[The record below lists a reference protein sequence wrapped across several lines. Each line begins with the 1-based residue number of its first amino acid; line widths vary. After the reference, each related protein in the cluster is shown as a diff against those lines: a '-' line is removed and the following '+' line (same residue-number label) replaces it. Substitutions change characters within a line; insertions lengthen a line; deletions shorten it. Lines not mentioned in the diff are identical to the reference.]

1 MPVYGLRGKGCKW
14 QIVQC
19 LLRGLPVQCPSRAFP
34 SPRLCRGSW
43 LLGVSSFFL
52 KNAELLPSPRRS
64 FASIWHGEKAR
75 IQEKTGDFQRNA
87 FWEPTMPFWVKPSRS
102 HPSGYTKTIRIPF
115 VKTDEACW
123 QFAQRMEL
131 IFVALIFIG
140 ATFFL
145 LGGIC
150 DSLWFVLVCLQPII
164 TGGKY
169 TFWRRQKMLKSCQ
182 ILAKIDFSKT
192 RGKICFIL
200 KWVISKS
207 ARRTSFMN

>member
-1 MPVYGLRGKGCKW
+1 MFLV
-14 QIVQC
+14 
-19 LLRGLPVQCPSRAFP
+19 
-34 SPRLCRGSW
+34 
-43 LLGVSSFFL
+43 VSSFFL

-64 FASIWHGEKAR
+64 FASIWHGEKVR
-75 IQEKTGDFQRNA
+75 IQEETGVFQRNA
-87 FWEPTMPFWVKPSRS
+87 FWEPTTPFWVKPSRS

-115 VKTDEACW
+115 VKTDEACR
-123 QFAQRMEL
+123 QSAQRMK
-131 IFVALIFIG
+131 IRFVDLIFIG

-145 LGGIC
+145 WGGIC